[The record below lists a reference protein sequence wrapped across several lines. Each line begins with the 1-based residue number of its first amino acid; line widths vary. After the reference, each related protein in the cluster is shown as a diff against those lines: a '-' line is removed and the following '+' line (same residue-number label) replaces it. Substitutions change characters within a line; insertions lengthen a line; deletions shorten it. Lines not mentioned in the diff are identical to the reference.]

1 MRHRSKRKKS
11 RYNIHVIDNIWII
24 MGVVLV
30 WRGLWNIL
38 DEYLF
43 SFDPILASFACIVVG
58 GIMLY
63 FPDGDIEEL

>member
-1 MRHRSKRKKS
+1 M
-11 RYNIHVIDNIWII
+11 WII
-24 MGVVLV
+24 IGVVLV
-30 WRGLWNIL
+30 WRGIWNIL

-63 FPDGDIEEL
+63 LPDGDIEEL

>member
-1 MRHRSKRKKS
+1 
-11 RYNIHVIDNIWII
+11 